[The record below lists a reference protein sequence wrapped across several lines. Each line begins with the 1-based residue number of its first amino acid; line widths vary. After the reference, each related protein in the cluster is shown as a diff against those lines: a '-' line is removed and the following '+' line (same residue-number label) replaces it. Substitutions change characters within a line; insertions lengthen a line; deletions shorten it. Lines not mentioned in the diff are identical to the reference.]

1 MSYPIFFIAVLRT
14 SVVNNASDPMIGPP
28 LLRLTFGSMYQ
39 NVPCLCKNY
48 NISWEEESGYDL
60 ETLTPR
66 HLKIQ
71 LNLEEIRV
79 GDFKEYTPAKFVK
92 NDNLTGW
99 ESVFEYQTTYL
110 LPVNGYWEDT

>member
-1 MSYPIFFIAVLRT
+1 
-14 SVVNNASDPMIGPP
+14 MIGPP

-66 HLKIQ
+66 NLKIQ
-71 LNLEEIRV
+71 LSLEEIRV
-79 GDFKEYTPAKFVK
+79 GDFEQYIPGRFIKS
-92 NDNLTGW
+92 DNLTGW
-99 ESVFEYQTTYL
+99 ESAIASPYTTDP
-110 LPVNGYWEDT
+110 LPTEGLWKDT